1 MATTPKSR
9 PTNRAKPAASKARPA
24 SATRSRA
31 ASAKPTPAPSPPEA
45 AGNGSNLRGPLVA
58 GGLALAGI
66 VGGVVLGAK
75 ARPRKRRLPSVN
87 GLDLKKLGAKKTRKQ
102 VGRASRQ
109 FGEFT
114 RELRKAGEQAERLG
128 DALS

>member
-87 GLDLKKLGAKKTRKQ
+87 GLDLKKLGAKKTRTQ